1 MQQLFGC
8 IFIDRYVTPAA
19 LSPGPETLRLRFLA
33 QYLPTLVFFC
43 CHYMIDWY
51 VTCMILSFNTVYVY
65 FHSLNLLRV
74 YNLEPI
80 WMLFR
85 FLIFFFFG
93 GGEWVW
99 GGGVGG
105 ISVYFWDRICLLSN
119 INPTWFF
126 LIYILDIMKRHEIN
140 LCSLEK

>member
-1 MQQLFGC
+1 
-8 IFIDRYVTPAA
+8 
-19 LSPGPETLRLRFLA
+19 
-33 QYLPTLVFFC
+33 
-43 CHYMIDWY
+43 
-51 VTCMILSFNTVYVY
+51 MILSFNTVYVY

-85 FLIFFFFG
+85 FLIFLG
-93 GGEWVW
+93 G

-105 ISVYFWDRICLLSN
+105 GVGVGGVSVYFWDRICLLSN